1 MYYTLI
7 IFYTRHVT
15 RLVCRQ
21 IGHADRFTMIKF
33 RRPTAICH
41 GHRNVNCVQLN
52 NIILLLNMAGMYA
65 CRLFRN
71 VQYNN
76 IQMGTN

>member
-7 IFYTRHVT
+7 IYTRHVT

-21 IGHADRFTMIKF
+21 IGHADRFTTIKF
-33 RRPTAICH
+33 GRPSAICH
-41 GHRNVNCVQLN
+41 GHRDVNCFQLN

-65 CRLFRN
+65 CRLFRD
-71 VQYNN
+71 VLYNN
-76 IQMGTN
+76 I